1 MKLYYKFPLKLELH
15 KSSNATSERFQVK
28 IVKDLNPLYLAT
40 YLAKA
45 RCQSMSSE
53 SVAEQM
59 PLLMKKD
66 LGRQGRHLKF
76 LAEPWGLSGK
86 KVNLVMSCLR

>member
-1 MKLYYKFPLKLELH
+1 MDETLLHSSLEIGVA
-15 KSSNATSERFQVK
+15 SNATSERFQVK
-28 IVKDLNPLYLAT
+28 IVKDLNPLFLAT

>member
-1 MKLYYKFPLKLELH
+1 MK
-15 KSSNATSERFQVK
+15 SNATSERFQVK

>member
-1 MKLYYKFPLKLELH
+1 MQLLNVLK
-15 KSSNATSERFQVK
+15 VK

>member
-1 MKLYYKFPLKLELH
+1 MDEILLHSFLEIGVA
-15 KSSNATSERFQVK
+15 SNATSKRFQVK
-28 IVKDLNPLYLAT
+28 IVNDLNPLYLAT